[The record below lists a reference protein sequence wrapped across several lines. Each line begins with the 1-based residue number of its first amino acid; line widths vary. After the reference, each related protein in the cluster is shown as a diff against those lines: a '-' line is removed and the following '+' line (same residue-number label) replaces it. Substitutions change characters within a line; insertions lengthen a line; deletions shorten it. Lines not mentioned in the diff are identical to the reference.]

1 VEGNPTT
8 LYIYPESGDID
19 AVAKAVKNRTSLSR
33 AGLYWN
39 AACLEEIGIPR
50 FWSKRHLQPII
61 NQWRQSL
68 PKSEPTVLPICQ

>member
-50 FWSKRHLQPII
+50 FWPKRHLQPVI